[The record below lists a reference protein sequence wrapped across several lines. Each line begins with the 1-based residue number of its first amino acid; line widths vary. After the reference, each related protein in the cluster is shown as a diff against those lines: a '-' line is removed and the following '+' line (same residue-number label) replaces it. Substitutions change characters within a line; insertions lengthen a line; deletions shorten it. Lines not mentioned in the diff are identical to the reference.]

1 MSKEDNNGSID
12 YQKLNSEEIKKFF
25 NDSKIDFNPKVKI
38 TDKQFNDNIS
48 KLIKPNI
55 NINSNSYTSE
65 QEYISKVSDP
75 FKRMQQL
82 KAELLKNKKDIDN
95 AISKYNDI
103 STQVD
108 ISDINNY
115 SILYSN
121 AQRYKNKVDSFIN
134 YDIIKSRLNK
144 KGMDSDSDSEDEEDD
159 NDEQK
164 KAEKAKENKTK
175 KEEKKNNILKKRE
188 ENEKILKELEEN
200 SSILF
205 KENENIKSLNE
216 KYDILSNNLI
226 SKLNNI
232 DSDLNLY
239 MKYKIC
245 SNPDYNLSSLKSR
258 IVEVDKEITRIE
270 NIIGDYDFNL
280 HKSTIFGCLKN
291 FLKLSTDNNKDWIA
305 NRHENIRA
313 FEGMIS
319 LFLGEEENTKL
330 MEIYKMICEAYMIYL
345 SMKKFEDVISYLKKR
360 INAIKNVILNSE
372 QFDYE
377 VKELNE
383 LIQKNESNYEIM
395 KFKYFQTLECFSN
408 LEEILK
414 EVNNLDIM
422 IKKKI

>member
-1 MSKEDNNGSID
+1 MSKEENNVNID
-12 YQKLNSEEIKKFF
+12 YQKINTEEIKKYYE
-25 NDSKIDFNPKVKI
+25 DSKIEFNPKVKI
-38 TDKQFNDNIS
+38 TEKQFNDNIS

-65 QEYISKVSDP
+65 QEYIPKVSDP

-82 KAELLKNKKDIDN
+82 KVELLQNKNDIDN

-103 STQVD
+103 SSKVD

-121 AQRYKNKVDSFIN
+121 AQKYKNKVDSFIN
-134 YDIIKSRLNK
+134 YDIIKNRLNK
-144 KGMDSDSDSEDEEDD
+144 KDMDSESDSEDED
-159 NDEQK
+159 DEQK
-164 KAEKAKENKTK
+164 KAEKAKENKAK
-175 KEEKKNNILKKRE
+175 KEENKNNILKKRE

-205 KENENIKSLNE
+205 KESENVKSINE

-239 MKYKIC
+239 MKYKVC
-245 SNPDYNLSSLKSR
+245 SNPDYTLSSLKTK
-258 IVEVDKEITRIE
+258 IIEIDKQITRIE

-280 HKSTIFGCLKN
+280 HKSTIYGCLKN
-291 FLKLSTDNNKDWIA
+291 FLKLNTDNNKDWIA

-319 LFLGEEENTKL
+319 VFTSEEENTKL
-330 MEIYKMICEAYMIYL
+330 LETYKRICEAYMIYL

-360 INAIKNVILNSE
+360 INAIKSIILNSE
-372 QFDYE
+372 QFDFDI
-377 VKELNE
+377 KALNE
-383 LIQKNESNYEIM
+383 LIKKNEGNYEIL
-395 KFKYFQTLECFSN
+395 KYKYLQTLESFSS

-414 EVNNLDIM
+414 EINNLDIM
-422 IKKKI
+422 VKKKI

>member
-12 YQKLNSEEIKKFF
+12 YQKLNDEEIKKYFE
-25 NDSKIDFNPKVKI
+25 DSKIDFNPKVKI

-82 KAELLKNKKDIDN
+82 KAELLKNKNDIDN

-121 AQRYKNKVDSFIN
+121 AQKYKNKVDSFIN
-134 YDIIKSRLNK
+134 YDIIKNRLNK
-144 KGMDSDSDSEDEEDD
+144 KGMDSDSDSEDEDD
-159 NDEQK
+159 VDEQK
-164 KAEKAKENKTK
+164 KAEKAKENKAK
-175 KEEKKNNILKKRE
+175 KEENKNNILKKRE

-205 KENENIKSLNE
+205 KENENIKSINE

-258 IVEVDKEITRIE
+258 IVEVDKEITKIE

-280 HKSTIFGCLKN
+280 HKSTIFGCLKY
-291 FLKLSTDNNKDWIA
+291 FLKLNVDNNKDWIA

-313 FEGMIS
+313 FESMLS
-319 LFLGEEENTKL
+319 LFTGDEENLKL
-330 MEIYKMICEAYMIYL
+330 MNTYKKICEGYMIYL
-345 SMKKFEDVISYLKKR
+345 TMKKFEDVISYLKKR
-360 INAIKNVILNSE
+360 INAIKNIILNSE
-372 QFDYE
+372 QFDFE
-377 VKELNE
+377 IKELNE
-383 LIQKNESNYEIM
+383 LIKKNEGNFEILRA
-395 KFKYFQTLECFSN
+395 KYLQTLESFSN
-408 LEEILK
+408 LEYILK
-414 EVNNLDIM
+414 EINNLDSI